1 MEKRYE
7 DLTGLK
13 FGMLTVIKEYDQRIQ
28 RKRAWICKCD
38 CGNTYIAIGTR
49 LTHGN
54 VHSCGCLRYK
64 KAAKSLTT
72 HGKSHTRLY
81 RIWTNMRN
89 RCNLPTSTEYKR
101 YGARGITVCD
111 EWSDS
116 FQTFYDWAMANGY
129 RDDLTIDRIDVNGPY
144 SPKNCRWATA
154 HEQGRNTRRNRLLSF
169 NGETHCI
176 TDWAN
181 ITGIATALI
190 GQRIDRLGWSVERAL
205 TEPPRRPKRG
215 DSHG

>member
-38 CGNTYIAIGTR
+38 CGNTHIAIGTR

-64 KAAKSLTT
+64 KAAESLTT

-111 EWSDS
+111 EWRDS
-116 FQTFYDWAMANGY
+116 FQAFYDWAMANGY

-154 HEQGRNTRRNRLLSF
+154 HEQGRNTRRNRLLSY

-181 ITGIATALI
+181 ITGIAPTLI
-190 GQRIDRLGWSVERAL
+190 GQRIDRLGWSVEKAL
-205 TEPPRRPKRG
+205 TEPPCSPKRG

>member
-64 KAAKSLTT
+64 KAAESLTT

-205 TEPPRRPKRG
+205 TEPPRRLKRG